1 MAKVGGL
8 GTGFGPTGASVPST
22 PTITVTISG
31 TTATITV
38 DGDAGLV
45 HKVLYQAL
53 NAAAWTSEDQR
64 TGDGDVVVAGLTE
77 GTRYAFVCQSYS
89 GTVPSIVSS
98 PVYGTPAVSGEQT
111 PTGAVGIAVGK
122 LREMFAESATFQSD
136 IDAVGD
142 AAAKKAYALQFV
154 HTAEYKP
161 TSFTYPAIV
170 ICRYGNDRQEI
181 GGRPSTLPDG
191 ALKVIINRQIPV
203 GLRTSSANADIEFDN
218 FLSNVIAE
226 VLNKSRSAGYL
237 LLREI
242 AVDDGPYRFD
252 DADDGEVAGADL
264 RVDYGIAA

>member
-122 LREMFAESATFQSD
+122 LREMFAESATLQSD
-136 IDAVGD
+136 IGAVGD

-161 TSFTYPAIV
+161 ESFAYPVIV
-170 ICRYGNDRQEI
+170 ISRTGNDSQQT
-181 GGRPSTLPDG
+181 GGRPTTLPDG
-191 ALKVIINRQIPV
+191 NLNVIVNRQIPEA
-203 GLRTSSANADIEFDN
+203 LRSSSQNADIELDN
-218 FLSNVIAE
+218 FLSNVIAD
-226 VLNKSRSAGYL
+226 VLDKSKAAGYL
-237 LLREI
+237 LLRSI
-242 AVDDGPYRFD
+242 AVDDGPYRLA
-252 DADDGEVAGADL
+252 DADEDSIAGAEM
-264 RVDYGIAA
+264 RVEYGLTG